1 MPVDVR
7 VRRLSP
13 QENAND
19 CQDWHGCVPL
29 QHAEG
34 LPATSSGPAWNTLR
48 ASPATGGAGAPENQ
62 ANGRISFLPPTGRIA
77 AVKAFA
83 GEDYHVAV
91 TYPDDEAFE
100 LLSDPYVFQHEV
112 EAVSPL

>member
-1 MPVDVR
+1 MIVR
-7 VRRLSP
+7 T
-13 QENAND
+13 
-19 CQDWHGCVPL
+19 WHGCVPL

-34 LPATSSGPAWNTLR
+34 
-48 ASPATGGAGAPENQ
+48 
-62 ANGRISFLPPTGRIA
+62 F
-77 AVKAFA
+77 VKAFA

-91 TYPDDEAFE
+91 TYPDDDAFE